1 MKCTISGCIFHL
13 ALAANVLSQW
23 LKLYP
28 VSVNGVIYL
37 WTHVFAG
44 PVSRVGL
51 SVDFQDMVEIVAL
64 RRRLHNAVQN
74 GRRTDVLGVEPAAG
88 YSHI

>member
-1 MKCTISGCIFHL
+1 MHHIWMHFPLSISSKRPKSMVESVSCECKCF
-13 ALAANVLSQW
+13 
-23 LKLYP
+23 
-28 VSVNGVIYL
+28 IYL

-51 SVDFQDMVEIVAL
+51 GVDVQDMVEVVAL
-64 RRRLHNAVQN
+64 RRRLHSAVQN